1 MSSTDSKLDQIIKEL
16 NKLKQEFNS
25 YKEYTDNIVSVNTN
39 LVQEIANQINTKID
53 ILCNIENS
61 TNVNSTKSST
71 KKNKSLSKTAFFK
84 DKLKA
89 NINEFINVLYTE
101 DEIKKLY
108 EHDDVKSKKTETTK
122 KNKIIDLLYNHIT
135 KNDEEKHN
143 KLKALYEDYKKNI
156 DNESVTSEE

>member
-108 EHDDVKSKKTETTK
+108 EHDDVKSKKTEITK

-156 DNESVTSEE
+156 DNESLTSEE

>member
-61 TNVNSTKSST
+61 TNVNSTKTST

-101 DEIKKLY
+101 DEIKNLY
-108 EHDDVKSKKTETTK
+108 DHDDVKSKKTETTK

-156 DNESVTSEE
+156 DNESVNSEE

>member
-108 EHDDVKSKKTETTK
+108 EHDDVKSKKTEITK

>member
-1 MSSTDSKLDQIIKEL
+1 MSSTDSKLDLIIKEL

-61 TNVNSTKSST
+61 TNVNSSKNIT

-84 DKLKA
+84 DKLKV
-89 NINEFINVLYTE
+89 NMNEFINVLYTE
-101 DEIKKLY
+101 EDIKKLY
-108 EHDDVKSKKTETTK
+108 DDEEVKSKKTETTK
-122 KNKIIDLLYNHIT
+122 KNKIIDILYNNIT
-135 KNDEEKHN
+135 KNDEEKNN
-143 KLKALYEDYKKNI
+143 KLKSLYEDYKKNI
-156 DNESVTSEE
+156 DEESVNSDE

>member
-89 NINEFINVLYTE
+89 NINEFIDVLYTE

-122 KNKIIDLLYNHIT
+122 KNKIIDLLYIHIT

-156 DNESVTSEE
+156 DNESVNSEE

>member
-84 DKLKA
+84 DKIKA

-108 EHDDVKSKKTETTK
+108 EHDDVKSKKTEITK

>member
-101 DEIKKLY
+101 DEIKNLY

>member
-61 TNVNSTKSST
+61 TNVNSTKTST

-84 DKLKA
+84 DKLKV

-101 DEIKKLY
+101 DEIKNLY
-108 EHDDVKSKKTETTK
+108 DHDDVKSKKTETTK

-156 DNESVTSEE
+156 DNESVNSEE

>member
-1 MSSTDSKLDQIIKEL
+1 MSSTDSKLDLIIKEL

-61 TNVNSTKSST
+61 TNVNSSKNIT

-84 DKLKA
+84 DKLKV
-89 NINEFINVLYTE
+89 NMNEFINVLYTE
-101 DEIKKLY
+101 EDIKKLY
-108 EHDDVKSKKTETTK
+108 DNEEVKSKKTETTK
-122 KNKIIDLLYNHIT
+122 KNKIIDILYNNIT
-135 KNDEEKHN
+135 KNDEEKNN
-143 KLKALYEDYKKNI
+143 KLKSLYEDYKKNI
-156 DNESVTSEE
+156 DEESVNSDE

>member
-84 DKLKA
+84 DKLKV

-156 DNESVTSEE
+156 DNERVTSEE

>member
-101 DEIKKLY
+101 
-108 EHDDVKSKKTETTK
+108 
-122 KNKIIDLLYNHIT
+122 NKIIDLLYNHIT

>member
-1 MSSTDSKLDQIIKEL
+1 MSSTDYKLDQIIKEL

>member
-61 TNVNSTKSST
+61 TNVNSTKTST

-101 DEIKKLY
+101 DEIKNLY

>member
-1 MSSTDSKLDQIIKEL
+1 MSSTDSKLDLIIKEL

-61 TNVNSTKSST
+61 TNVNSSKNIT

-84 DKLKA
+84 DKLKV
-89 NINEFINVLYTE
+89 NMNEFINVLYTE
-101 DEIKKLY
+101 EDKKKLY
-108 EHDDVKSKKTETTK
+108 DDEEVKSKKTETTK
-122 KNKIIDLLYNHIT
+122 KNKIIDILYNNIT
-135 KNDEEKHN
+135 KNDEEKNN
-143 KLKALYEDYKKNI
+143 KLKSLYEDYKKNI
-156 DNESVTSEE
+156 DEESVNSDE

>member
-61 TNVNSTKSST
+61 TNVNSTKTST

-101 DEIKKLY
+101 DEIKTLY

>member
-101 DEIKKLY
+101 DEIKNLY

-143 KLKALYEDYKKNI
+143 KLKALYDDYKKNI
-156 DNESVTSEE
+156 DNESVNSEE

>member
-84 DKLKA
+84 DKLKV

-101 DEIKKLY
+101 AEIKNLY
-108 EHDDVKSKKTETTK
+108 DNDDVKSKKTETTK

-143 KLKALYEDYKKNI
+143 KLKSLYEDYKKNI